1 MDLTRSVKRPQPS
14 RVMGRGHLTQ
24 PLLHN
29 SSLCRAIKTI
39 SEPARLLKGGQALIT
54 RLRLLQL
61 ALEIGPNH
69 VHI

>member
-24 PLLHN
+24 PFSHD
-29 SSLCRAIKTI
+29 SSLRRTI
-39 SEPARLLKGGQALIT
+39 ITIPEPTRLLKGGQALIAW
-54 RLRLLQL
+54 LRLLQL
-61 ALEIGPNH
+61 ALEVGPNH